1 MLPTSTF
8 EKSIILKDKKSITK
22 LEEILSDETKAS
34 PFSVKPY
41 TQTDREKA
49 EILVQNLVDR
59 SK

>member
-1 MLPTSTF
+1 MPTRKIKKNTV
-8 EKSIILKDKKSITK
+8 LKDAESINK

-34 PFSVKPY
+34 PLSVKPY

-59 SK
+59 SR

>member
-1 MLPTSTF
+1 MPTSTF
-8 EKSIILKDKKSITK
+8 EKNTVLKDAESINK

-34 PFSVKPY
+34 PLSVKPY

-59 SK
+59 SR